1 MTVRATSVQELAL
14 FPSLAGNTAPF
25 HQKISIPTS
34 CLRPPPPLAWRRSS
48 PEKLAFL
55 VEGGS
60 VLESQARVCPARVCP
75 GVCPA
80 AESVLR
86 PAGGRVTWFR
96 EKRRLETHT
105 LIHKK
110 AESSRVGREFR
121 ILDAPS
127 PQKGSEQEGAGRQ
140 TAWGGR
146 VKVTRGYQAVET

>member
-14 FPSLAGNTAPF
+14 FPSLAGKTAPF

-34 CLRPPPPLAWRRSS
+34 CLRPPPLAWRRSS
-48 PEKLAFL
+48 PVKLAFL

-60 VLESQARVCPARVCP
+60 VPESQARVCPAR
-75 GVCPA
+75 VCPA

-86 PAGGRVTWFR
+86 PAGGGVTWFR